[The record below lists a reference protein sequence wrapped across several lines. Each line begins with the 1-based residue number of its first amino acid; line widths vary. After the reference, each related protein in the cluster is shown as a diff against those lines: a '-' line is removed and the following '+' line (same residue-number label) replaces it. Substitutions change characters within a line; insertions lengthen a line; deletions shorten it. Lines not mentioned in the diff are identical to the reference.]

1 MDEREDELKATLH
14 RYLQVGREAV
24 LWKAEGLSEYDARRP
39 LTPTGTSMLGVVTH
53 LAWVDCGYFGA
64 CFGRPFP
71 EPEPWDFDDP
81 ATDPNADLVPD
92 PRQSKELIL
101 DFYRRA
107 AAWSDETIESTPLA
121 ATGTVPWWH
130 EERRHPTLHTMLVH
144 MATETHRHAG
154 HLDILRE
161 QLDGLVGMRA
171 EATNVV
177 EGYDWPAHV
186 ARVQEG
192 ADRFR

>member
-1 MDEREDELKATLH
+1 MDEAKDTLH
-14 RYLQVGREAV
+14 RYLRSARDAV
-24 LWKAEGLSEYDARRP
+24 IWKVEGLSEYDARRP

-53 LAWVDCGYFGA
+53 LAWVDCGYLGA
-64 CFGRPFP
+64 SFGRPFP

-92 PRQSKELIL
+92 PERSLEQTLA
-101 DFYRRA
+101 FYRRA
-107 AAWSDETIESTPLA
+107 TAWSDETVAATPLE

-144 MATETHRHAG
+144 LIAETHRHAG

-161 QLDGLVGMRA
+161 GLDDRIGMIPD
-171 EATNVV
+171 ATNVV
-177 EGYDWPAHV
+177 DGYDWPAHV
-186 ARVQEG
+186 ARVQEA
-192 ADRFR
+192 ADHFR